1 MFTHIFTTTLATR
14 PQCEATSCTDAAI
27 QDDWKGIR
35 EVGEHLALKKYEDLV
50 RKYHLVR
57 FGIFFLEKIW
67 VQRRIESYKK
77 LNFSFQKVVSRKCTL
92 TDLRATLWN
101 ENFNFQDLAKFD

>member
-1 MFTHIFTTTLATR
+1 MSLASRRSLNVLSSWLVHLALPRSHEELGVTREASTHIFTTTLATR

-57 FGIFFLEKIW
+57 FDIFYVEKQF
-67 VQRRIESYKK
+67 VDERSMCQ
-77 LNFSFQKVVSRKCTL
+77 
-92 TDLRATLWN
+92 
-101 ENFNFQDLAKFD
+101 

>member
-1 MFTHIFTTTLATR
+1 MHLALPRSHEELGVTREASTHIFTTTLATR

-57 FGIFFLEKIW
+57 FGIFFLEKNLGSTTHR
-67 VQRRIESYKK
+67 V
-77 LNFSFQKVVSRKCTL
+77 L
-92 TDLRATLWN
+92 
-101 ENFNFQDLAKFD
+101 